1 MQSSLSL
8 TSLLC
13 FTTWMNLVQAI
24 SGAVNNC
31 PCVVVSKTQVEHFK
45 IKEYTIQKEGV
56 CPFKAIVF
64 QTVAGI
70 TICKD
75 PDNEWANFVILQ
87 LKKRQTTTTSAPGP
101 QLQATPTTTSSPT
114 TLPESEPTSTPT
126 TAPGSKPTSIRTN
139 INTNIRTR
147 IRTRITPTVN
157 TNISTT
163 NTRIKTTFNPNI
175 INTSNSTIKPNIITQ
190 IRTNINTNIS
200 SINHNLHFLSN
211 TCLSTINNKNFKP
224 LFLFFN
230 ICKINSK
237 SNISI
242 NISSKQHC
250 WCFWYQVSKSP
261 YTSKI
266 HKKRK
271 NIHTK
276 AFNNKETKQEEN
288 EGMAEKK
295 YKEINVIIVSKFVLR
310 NITCILK
317 CSGFQCFAALV

>member
-13 FTTWMNLVQAI
+13 FTTWINLVQAI

-31 PCVVVSKTQVEHFK
+31 PCVAFSETKVQHFK

-56 CPFKAIVF
+56 CLFKAVVF
-64 QTVAGI
+64 QTVAGK

-75 PDNEWANFVILQ
+75 PNNEWANFVILQ
-87 LKKRQTTTTSAPGP
+87 TRIRTAVNTNICIITTS
-101 QLQATPTTTSSPT
+101 
-114 TLPESEPTSTPT
+114 
-126 TAPGSKPTSIRTN
+126 TSIRTN

-147 IRTRITPTVN
+147 IRTRITPTVD
-157 TNISTT
+157 TYISTT

-250 WCFWYQVSKSP
+250 WCFWYQVSTSL

-266 HKKRK
+266 HKKKK

-276 AFNNKETKQEEN
+276 AFNNKETK
-288 EGMAEKK
+288 
-295 YKEINVIIVSKFVLR
+295 
-310 NITCILK
+310 
-317 CSGFQCFAALV
+317 